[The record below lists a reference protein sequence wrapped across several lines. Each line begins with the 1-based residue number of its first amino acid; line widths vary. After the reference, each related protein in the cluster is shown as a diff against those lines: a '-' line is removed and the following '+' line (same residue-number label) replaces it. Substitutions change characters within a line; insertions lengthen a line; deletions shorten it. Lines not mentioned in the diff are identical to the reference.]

1 MNRRQFCKIAALTAG
16 AFGLGGLRGSASV
29 LGRGLLCGRVTVVRC
44 ECYPDLQSLYLD
56 DPETGPCRRFRP
68 GDCWDLSRG
77 LPPDFCPRAREVI
90 EASAERLASCPGGR
104 PEDRAVIV
112 CCPDGTRP
120 VVFRIEK
127 D

>member
-16 AFGLGGLRGSASV
+16 AFGLGTARGSASA
-29 LGRGLLCGRVTVVRC
+29 LARGPLRGRVTVVRC

-56 DPETGPCRRFRP
+56 DPETGPCRAFSP
-68 GDCWDLSRG
+68 GDSWDLARG
-77 LPPDFCPRAREVI
+77 LPADFCPRAREVI
-90 EASAERLASCPGGR
+90 EGSAERLASCPGGK
-104 PEDRAVIV
+104 PEDLAVIV